1 MGSSSQGAMLQ
12 IEAHAETAY
21 RPETVV
27 SDGSMGSTLL
37 PGFTLIIF
45 RCTSQMQHP
54 LPKPVCD
61 SIDGLQQ
68 TVVDLPLLGL
78 FKVLMITTM
87 EPFRDRL
94 NGSTSGSP

>member
-1 MGSSSQGAMLQ
+1 MLQ

-94 NGSTSGSP
+94 NGATSGSA